1 MWSAK
6 REGYLCL
13 PACKFWRRVH
23 MTPRE
28 LGAAV
33 RREEVEESAG
43 LERIIGIDSIY
54 IEDMRKSKPMESGY
68 DLAGSRG

>member
-1 MWSAK
+1 
-6 REGYLCL
+6 
-13 PACKFWRRVH
+13 

-43 LERIIGIDSIY
+43 LERITGIDSI
-54 IEDMRKSKPMESGY
+54 
-68 DLAGSRG
+68 